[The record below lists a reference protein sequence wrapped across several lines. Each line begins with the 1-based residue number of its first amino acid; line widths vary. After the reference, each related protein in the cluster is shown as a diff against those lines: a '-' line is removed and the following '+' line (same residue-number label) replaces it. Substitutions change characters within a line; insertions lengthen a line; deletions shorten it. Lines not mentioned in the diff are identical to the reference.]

1 MQAMLETIHGLDR
14 GAKLSE
20 LVMAADRQ
28 SVERDLKAHN
38 HTVDSAMGSRLKNTC
53 SMPCGA

>member
-1 MQAMLETIHGLDR
+1 MLKTIHGLDR

-28 SVERDLKAHN
+28 SVERDLKAHT
-38 HTVDSAMGSRLKNTC
+38 HTVDSAMG
-53 SMPCGA
+53 MPVEK